1 MLLKKHTNLILQIY
15 LLLLTL
21 CSTVLKEIMRS
32 YLLMVTLSMTCVGV
46 QLFHHLVGVMTSFLG
61 SDVCVHQ
68 LSIVTEKA

>member
-1 MLLKKHTNLILQIY
+1 
-15 LLLLTL
+15 
-21 CSTVLKEIMRS
+21 MRS

-46 QLFHHLVGVMTSFLG
+46 QLFHHLVGVKTSFLG